1 MVILLC
7 ASLAMVP
14 EDAGRCRKMPGR
26 CPEDAGRPPVQ
37 FSRKTGSG
45 LIVSDPPSAPFSE
58 TGEIDFFQRPP
69 GSAALV
75 PSSLAMVILV
85 CASLA
90 MVILLCSDEDEDE
103 EDEDEEDE
111 DEDEEDDEDE
121 DDDEVGRS
129 VEWGEGR
136 ARKTI
141 YTNSRSTAPAAAR
154 KYS

>member
-1 MVILLC
+1 M
-7 ASLAMVP
+7 P
-14 EDAGRCRKMPGR
+14 EDAGRCQ
-26 CPEDAGRPPVQ
+26 EDAGRPPVQ

-103 EDEDEEDE
+103 EDEDE
-111 DEDEEDDEDE
+111 DEEDDEDE

-141 YTNSRSTAPAAAR
+141 CTNSRSTAPAAAMLMM
-154 KYS
+154 K